1 MTIHWHFEKTSPRA
15 VVTGESDQ
23 HAGSR
28 GAVTKYT
35 SGAETVICSPVLSSL
50 PANLALL
57 RAPFYRPAIEL
68 LKALDVAQALRDV
81 LLALGVLLL
90 LLIILGSIP
99 LAIGMML
106 FVYFQ

>member
-1 MTIHWHFEKTSPRA
+1 MTPNSELSSRRMLDGGTNTS
-15 VVTGESDQ
+15 D
-23 HAGSR
+23 GSR
-28 GAVTKYT
+28 GGGTQNNPR
-35 SGAETVICSPVLSSL
+35 AEIHSPVLSSL
-50 PANLALL
+50 AANLALL